1 MHRFLMDDKWDNGM
15 DLIEQLKINGID
27 FLTSEYEEEEEFVED
42 VRSFLHS
49 YEFMQLGQAVNR
61 KQWQAA
67 GMKIQKMS
75 AKAKKMGMI
84 GWEHQFTGIKQNI
97 ARKNE
102 KEALQI
108 VSLITN
114 KRVKLLQIL

>member
-1 MHRFLMDDKWDNGM
+1 MEIIDQFRL
-15 DLIEQLKINGID
+15 NGID
-27 FLTSEYEEEEEFVED
+27 FAASEYEDESLFVEE
-42 VRSFLHS
+42 VKAFIHS

-75 AKAKKMGMI
+75 AKAKKLGMTGWGNQFMGM
-84 GWEHQFTGIKQNI
+84 KQNI

-108 VSLITN
+108 LSLITT
-114 KRVKLLQIL
+114 KRVKMLNLL